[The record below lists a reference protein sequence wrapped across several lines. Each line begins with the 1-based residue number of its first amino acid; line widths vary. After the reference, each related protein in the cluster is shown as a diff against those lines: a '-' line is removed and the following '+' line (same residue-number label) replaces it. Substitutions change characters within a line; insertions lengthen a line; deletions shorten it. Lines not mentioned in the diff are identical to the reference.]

1 MMWRELIAEINAL
14 GWRAIAY
21 GPEIHLALP
30 VLYLALAMLVLF
42 WRRK

>member
-1 MMWRELIAEINAL
+1 MWRELIAEINAL
-14 GWRAIAY
+14 GWRAIAF

-30 VLYLALAMLVLF
+30 FLYLALAMLVLF